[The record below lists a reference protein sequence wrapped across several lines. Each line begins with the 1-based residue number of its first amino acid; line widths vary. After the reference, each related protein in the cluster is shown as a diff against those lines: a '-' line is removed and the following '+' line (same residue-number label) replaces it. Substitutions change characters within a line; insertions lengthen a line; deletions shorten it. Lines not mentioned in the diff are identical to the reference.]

1 MTPEYK
7 NNFAATFMKECNFK
21 LGIQFKEKIEIK
33 NTKLDRL
40 RYAKS
45 DLILTSIASN

>member
-7 NNFAATFMKECNFK
+7 NNFAANNFK
-21 LGIQFKEKIEIK
+21 IGVQFKEKIEIK

-40 RYAKS
+40 RYAEP
-45 DLILTSIASN
+45 DLVLTSIASN